1 MPALFALILLL
12 LASAAYGSVYKC
24 SIEKGTVVYQ
34 DTPCGPGKELRNL
47 DTDPPNL
54 SVVPGTPL
62 PAARAAPPVR
72 ADRPIKIGVRQAKQA
87 SKRGSA
93 AERKFISVGTAE
105 AEVIAKIGRPDV
117 SSRGHGKVDRRWSYM
132 PAAGDPNTLTTL
144 TLVGGKVASVERKV
158 VR

>member
-1 MPALFALILLL
+1 MLH
-12 LASAAYGSVYKC
+12 
-24 SIEKGTVVYQ
+24 
-34 DTPCGPGKELRNL
+34 
-47 DTDPPNL
+47 
-54 SVVPGTPL
+54 
-62 PAARAAPPVR
+62 RAQCREEEPR
-72 ADRPIKIGVRQAKQA
+72 
-87 SKRGSA
+87 RGSA
-93 AERKFISVGTAE
+93 AERKFISVGMAE

>member
-1 MPALFALILLL
+1 MPALLALILLL
-12 LASAAYGSVYKC
+12 LASAAYGAIYKC

-62 PAARAAPPVR
+62 PAARIAPPVR
-72 ADRPIKIGVRQAKQA
+72 TDRAAKISVREGKQM

-93 AERKFISVGTAE
+93 AERKFISVGMAE

-144 TLVGGKVASVERKV
+144 TLIGGKVASVERKV